1 MSKQTNPAEAF
12 IRKRFETFKKLSAEM
27 GDKKAMETMF
37 AGYTDQLKQRM
48 APYIARPTLAEG
60 LREAVAEFNKSGWH
74 MEVVDISNKGVD
86 AALEIQ
92 KVCPVNDIHKE
103 FGFESPCFL
112 ICAPDG
118 PAIKEAFPELRA
130 TTLCR
135 QADGDCICMFK
146 FERLKG

>member
-1 MSKQTNPAEAF
+1 MDLENMDVTEMFK
-12 IRKRFETFKKLSAEM
+12 KRFAMYRKITDEQGEQKAWDTLFQGYPERQKELM
-27 GDKKAMETMF
+27 GSFIGECS
-37 AGYTDQLKQRM
+37 
-48 APYIARPTLAEG
+48 LAEG
-60 LREAVAEFNKSGWH
+60 FSKAIPFYKKMGMDMDVI
-74 MEVVDISNKGVD
+74 DISNKGMD

-118 PAIKEAFPELRA
+118 PAIQEAFPELRA

>member
-1 MSKQTNPAEAF
+1 MAKQSNPAEAF

-27 GDKKAMETMF
+27 GEKKAMETMF
-37 AGYTDQLKQRM
+37 AGYTDQLKRRM
-48 APYIARPTLAEG
+48 EPYLGRPTLAEG
-60 LREAVAEFNKSGWH
+60 LRAAVAEFNKSGWD
-74 MEVVDISNKGVD
+74 MDVVDISNKGMD

-92 KVCPVNDIHKE
+92 NVCPVNDIHQE
-103 FGFESPCFL
+103 FGYESPCFL

-118 PAIKEAFPELRA
+118 PAIKEAFPELKV